1 MATRRIVITGVGML
15 TSLAL
20 NTADTWSKIL
30 AGKSGVKNI
39 TSFDTEKIA
48 CKIASEIPEFNAE
61 NNTLLSR
68 KNDSSLDT
76 TNCLRGNII

>member
-61 NNTLLSR
+61 NY
-68 KNDSSLDT
+68 
-76 TNCLRGNII
+76 IIQVT